1 MTVSFKSQSAQRPT
15 AMGTLLQNS
24 AYGSTIPVIYG
35 QTQSVLLAIW
45 AANLRQGGGGIKKFK
60 QKKKGITNSKSAL
73 TSSWATTLSVACFR

>member
-1 MTVSFKSQSAQRPT
+1 MTVSFKNQSAQRPT

-60 QKKKGITNSKSAL
+60 KAVVFKSIML
-73 TSSWATTLSVACFR
+73 TVVIPVPHWA